1 MKSLNNALTFISEV
15 LFMNRWATFFL
26 KGVIIL
32 IGIVALALCAFLL
45 PEIASR
51 DAEANPETAY
61 LKYPFLLTAYLL
73 SIPYYIAL
81 YQAFKL
87 LIYIDK
93 SHAFSELSVRALK
106 VIKHCAITIS
116 TCIVAGIVF
125 VTLFMEGDRAGV
137 IALGLYSTIA
147 SIIIATFVGVLQRLV
162 KEVVDIKSEND
173 LIV

>member
-1 MKSLNNALTFISEV
+1 
-15 LFMNRWATFFL
+15 MNRWATFFL

-32 IGIVALALCAFLL
+32 IGIVALALCIFLL

-51 DAEANPETAY
+51 DAEAHPVTAY
-61 LKYPFLLTAYLL
+61 LQYPFLLSAYLL
-73 SIPYYIAL
+73 SIPFFIAL
-81 YQAFKL
+81 YQVFKL

-93 SHAFSELSVRALK
+93 NNSFSELSVRALK
-106 VIKHCAITIS
+106 VINRCAITIS
-116 TCIVAGIVF
+116 AFIVVGIVF
-125 VTLFMEGDRAGV
+125 VAIFIEGDRAGV

-147 SIIIATFVGVLQRLV
+147 SSVIATFVGVLQRLV